1 MGCSL
6 IPVLASWNA
15 VTMTSSPS
23 TPDYP
28 PNTPTQAVFG
38 MRRAAEVA
46 GVSVSTLRRNKELL
60 RAHGAVIAADGW
72 QVPLS
77 ALVASGLM
85 RRATPPEA
93 SSTPAPEIEAARG
106 PGALTEAQERIREL
120 EREALEL
127 RFRAEKAEAIA
138 QERGSAL
145 EAERM
150 ALRMLTTGPA
160 TPPAEPD
167 PGPAPMSASQPP
179 ASEQTDPEPEP
190 VRQSWWRRT
199 FG

>member
-1 MGCSL
+1 
-6 IPVLASWNA
+6 
-15 VTMTSSPS
+15 MTPPAS

-28 PNTPTQAVFG
+28 SNTPTQAVFG

-60 RAHGAVIAADGW
+60 QAHGAVIAANGW

-85 RRATPPEA
+85 RRTTPPET
-93 SSTPAPEIEAARG
+93 STAPPQEVQEAG
-106 PGALTEAQERIREL
+106 TTQDPGALTQAQERIREL

-150 ALRMLTTGPA
+150 ALRMLTTGPPPA
-160 TPPAEPD
+160 PAEPD
-167 PGPAPMSASQPP
+167 PEPTPAPVSPPP
-179 ASEQTDPEPEP
+179 APEQTGPGPEP

>member
-1 MGCSL
+1 M
-6 IPVLASWNA
+6 
-15 VTMTSSPS
+15 TMTPPPS

-28 PNTPTQAVFG
+28 PSTPTQAVFG

-60 RAHGAVIAADGW
+60 QAHGAVIAADGW

-85 RRATPPEA
+85 RRTTPPEA
-93 SSTPAPEIEAARG
+93 STAPSQQAETTRD
-106 PGALTEAQERIREL
+106 PGALAEAHERIREL

-150 ALRMLTTGPA
+150 ALRMLTTGPP
-160 TPPAEPD
+160 TVPAEPD
-167 PGPAPMSASQPP
+167 PEPTPAPVSPPP
-179 ASEQTDPEPEP
+179 APEQTNPGPEP

>member
-1 MGCSL
+1 M
-6 IPVLASWNA
+6 
-15 VTMTSSPS
+15 TMTPSPS

-28 PNTPTQAVFG
+28 PSTPTQAVFG

-85 RRATPPEA
+85 RRTSPPEV
-93 SSTPAPEIEAARG
+93 SSPPDQEVEAARD
-106 PGALTEAQERIREL
+106 PGALVEAQERIREL

-160 TPPAEPD
+160 TAPAEPGPGSAPD
-167 PGPAPMSASQPP
+167 PVPASPPP
-179 ASEQTDPEPEP
+179 AAEQADPEPEP

>member
-1 MGCSL
+1 
-6 IPVLASWNA
+6 
-15 VTMTSSPS
+15 MTPPPS

-60 RAHGAVIAADGW
+60 RTHGAVIAADGW

-85 RRATPPEA
+85 RRTTPPEA
-93 SSTPAPEIEAARG
+93 STAPPQEAQEAGTARD
-106 PGALTEAQERIREL
+106 PGALTQAQERIREL
-120 EREALEL
+120 EREAMEL

-150 ALRMLTTGPA
+150 ALRMLTTGPVTA
-160 TPPAEPD
+160 PAEPD
-167 PGPAPMSASQPP
+167 PEPTPAPVSPPP
-179 ASEQTDPEPEP
+179 ASEQTGPGPEP

>member
-1 MGCSL
+1 
-6 IPVLASWNA
+6 
-15 VTMTSSPS
+15 MTPPPS

-28 PNTPTQAVFG
+28 PITPTQAVFG

-85 RRATPPEA
+85 RRTTPPEA
-93 SSTPAPEIEAARG
+93 STAFSQEVETARD
-106 PGALTEAQERIREL
+106 PGALAEAQERIREL

-150 ALRMLTTGPA
+150 ALRMLTTGPPTA
-160 TPPAEPD
+160 PAEPE
-167 PGPAPMSASQPP
+167 PTPAPVSPPP
-179 ASEQTDPEPEP
+179 APEQTDPEPEP

>member
-1 MGCSL
+1 
-6 IPVLASWNA
+6 
-15 VTMTSSPS
+15 
-23 TPDYP
+23 
-28 PNTPTQAVFG
+28 

-60 RAHGAVIAADGW
+60 QAHGAVIAADGW

-85 RRATPPEA
+85 RRTTPSEA
-93 SSTPAPEIEAARG
+93 STAPREAQEAGTTRD
-106 PGALTEAQERIREL
+106 PGALTQAQERIREL

-150 ALRMLTTGPA
+150 ALRMLTTGPPTA
-160 TPPAEPD
+160 PAEPD
-167 PGPAPMSASQPP
+167 PEPTPAPVSPPP
-179 ASEQTDPEPEP
+179 APEQTGPGPEP

>member
-1 MGCSL
+1 
-6 IPVLASWNA
+6 
-15 VTMTSSPS
+15 MTPPAS

-28 PNTPTQAVFG
+28 SNTPTQAVFG

-60 RAHGAVIAADGW
+60 RTHGAVIAAEGW

-85 RRATPPEA
+85 RRTTPPEA
-93 SSTPAPEIEAARG
+93 STAPPQEVQEAGTARD
-106 PGALTEAQERIREL
+106 PGALTQAQERIREL

-150 ALRMLTTGPA
+150 ALRMLTTGPPTA
-160 TPPAEPD
+160 PAEPG
-167 PGPAPMSASQPP
+167 PESTPVPVSPPPAP
-179 ASEQTDPEPEP
+179 EQTGPGPEP

>member
-1 MGCSL
+1 
-6 IPVLASWNA
+6 
-15 VTMTSSPS
+15 
-23 TPDYP
+23 
-28 PNTPTQAVFG
+28 

-60 RAHGAVIAADGW
+60 RTHGAVIAADGW

-85 RRATPPEA
+85 RRTTPPEA
-93 SSTPAPEIEAARG
+93 STAPPQEVQEAGTARD
-106 PGALTEAQERIREL
+106 PVALTEAQERIREL

-150 ALRMLTTGPA
+150 ALRMLTTGPPTA
-160 TPPAEPD
+160 PAEPE
-167 PGPAPMSASQPP
+167 PTPAPVSPPP
-179 ASEQTDPEPEP
+179 APEQTGPGPEP

>member
-1 MGCSL
+1 M
-6 IPVLASWNA
+6 PVLTSWNA
-15 VTMTSSPS
+15 VTMTPPASP
-23 TPDYP
+23 PDYP

-60 RAHGAVIAADGW
+60 REHGAVIAADGW

-85 RRATPPEA
+85 RRTTPPEA
-93 SSTPAPEIEAARG
+93 STAPSQQAETTRD
-106 PGALTEAQERIREL
+106 PGALVEAQERIREL

-150 ALRMLTTGPA
+150 ALRMLTTGPPTA
-160 TPPAEPD
+160 PAEPD
-167 PGPAPMSASQPP
+167 PEPTPAPASQPP
-179 ASEQTDPEPEP
+179 APEQTGPETGP